1 MHKKI
6 KFKDKKEKMEKIICP
21 ACSSK
26 NISRKGKRKI
36 SFGLV
41 QKYKCKSC
49 EKNFTF
55 RGQGLS
61 RVGTKKVYP
70 AKVIMNAISLYNQ
83 GYSLEKVC
91 RLINS
96 RFKIKLSPAALHSW
110 LREFRECSYY
120 RIRQKVNEL
129 YQPKEVIGKKLFEH
143 QQPYKFQYHKA
154 KLKFLLNRY
163 FSGLQDYIGNI
174 AENCPDNLFRGSD
187 ESNLLRGSDL
197 VRGSSIKLNV
207 PANTI
212 FIKETY
218 NYACRLAKLALEIAS
233 SNYERHQA
241 IQDFMLNNDTCTIAA
256 ELPVYLLPEEIQDYK
271 IFENLNLTEAIT
283 GHIDIVQARF
293 GNIHLLDYKPEAA
306 KENAAEVVSQLFVY
320 AVALSKRTGIW
331 LRNMRCAWFD
341 DKNYFEFCPGEIVL
355 ATQAQAGAEMPD
367 AEKIKYLPAYKRDS
381 FFTGKAF
388 NMLHKMR
395 LSHLANGEKKEVL
408 NELAEKLEQAELSRK
423 FEVAKTEK

>member
-1 MHKKI
+1 MANRI
-6 KFKDKKEKMEKIICP
+6 KGIKRRKFPALPIGGRIKPGKKEKVVCP
-21 ACSSK
+21 SCSSK
-26 NISRKGKRKI
+26 NISRKGKRKT

-49 EKNFTF
+49 GKNFTF

-61 RVGTKKVYP
+61 RVGIKKVYP
-70 AKVIMNAISLYNQ
+70 TKVIMNAISLYNQ

-96 RFKIKLSPAALHSW
+96 RFKIKLKPATLHSW
-110 LREFRECSYY
+110 LQEFRECSYY

-154 KLKFLLNRY
+154 KLKFFLNRY
-163 FSGLQDYIGNI
+163 FSGLHEYIENI
-174 AENCPDNLFRGSD
+174 AEKCPDKLFKDSD
-187 ESNLLRGSDL
+187 LLRGSDL
-197 VRGSSIKLNV
+197 KLNV
-207 PANTI
+207 PANAI
-212 FIKETY
+212 FVKEKY

-233 SNYERHQA
+233 SNYERHAA

-256 ELPVYLLPEEIQDYK
+256 ELPVYLFPEEIQDYK

-293 GNIHLLDYKPEAA
+293 GNIYLLDYKPEAT
-306 KENAAEVVSQLFVY
+306 KENVAEVVSQLFVY
-320 AVALSKRTGIW
+320 AFALSKRTGIW
-331 LRNMRCAWFD
+331 LRNIRCAWFD
-341 DKNYFEFCPGEIVL
+341 DKSYYEFCPGEIVL
-355 ATQAQAGAEMPD
+355 ATQSMAED
-367 AEKIKYLPAYKRDS
+367 EKIKYLPRYKKDS
-381 FFTGKAF
+381 FFTGKGF

-395 LSHLANGEKKEVL
+395 LSHLEQDEKKEVL
-408 NELAEKLEQAELSRK
+408 NELAEKLEIDK
-423 FEVAKTEK
+423 N